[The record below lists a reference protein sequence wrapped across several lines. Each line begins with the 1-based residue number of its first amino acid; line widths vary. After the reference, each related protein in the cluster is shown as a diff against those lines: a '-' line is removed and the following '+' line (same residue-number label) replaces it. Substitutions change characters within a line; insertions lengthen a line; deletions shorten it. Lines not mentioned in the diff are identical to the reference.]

1 MRDTRINS
9 SDIQAK
15 PAEVIP
21 STLNE
26 AKILEKVDLV
36 CQPSSVS
43 FNASDYVNILKA
55 WLTSATLQKLGL
67 EESSFSAKWI
77 AISIIAM
84 VLLLVLSQ
92 ILF

>member
-21 STLNE
+21 STNE